1 MIKLLIGV
9 VVVIVLVISGFY
21 VFSGNAESI
30 EESGLI
36 LKEEVKESIEENIA
50 EPKLVTFVVTGEH
63 LRFYID
69 GVENPDMKVK
79 LGDKVRVEYTGIE
92 GFHDWKI
99 DEFNAATKQVQPGI
113 MTSVEFVA
121 DKKGTFEYYCSVGQ
135 HRANGMF
142 GKFIV
147 E

>member
-1 MIKLLIGV
+1 MAKVLGV
-9 VVVIVLVISGFY
+9 VIAIVLVLVLGIYIFSQIGSNGNITGSAVVENGNTKNSIQDSG
-21 VFSGNAESI
+21 E
-30 EESGLI
+30 
-36 LKEEVKESIEENIA
+36 K
-50 EPKLVTFVVTGEH
+50 TFVVTASN
-63 LRFYID
+63 LRFYLD
-69 GVENPDMKVK
+69 GVESPDLKVK
-79 LGDKVRVEYTGIE
+79 QGDKVTIVFKNEE

-99 DEFNAATKQVQPGI
+99 DEFNAATKQIAAGATETI
-113 MTSVEFVA
+113 EFVA